1 MSSFILPT
9 LFSVFIG
16 IWYYVIMAELLVL
29 EDVPLHVFTCIARV
43 FYGSLISFP
52 FDLVLRVIISRIVMW
67 VIIFVLALDMVQL
80 VVILGR
86 FNSFMLADALSILF
100 AIIFIIMDLFFMLNL
115 YHLSTEG
122 QLEMHRPP
130 KAEIIEKPKKAVEP
144 PIIVVEEDSDSKISS
159 LRHRIKF

>member
-100 AIIFIIMDLFFMLNL
+100 AIIFIIMDLFFMLSL

-122 QLEMHRPP
+122 QLEMHRPAA
-130 KAEIIEKPKKAVEP
+130 AESIEKPKREAEP
-144 PIIVVEEDSDSKISS
+144 PIIVVDEDSDYSISN